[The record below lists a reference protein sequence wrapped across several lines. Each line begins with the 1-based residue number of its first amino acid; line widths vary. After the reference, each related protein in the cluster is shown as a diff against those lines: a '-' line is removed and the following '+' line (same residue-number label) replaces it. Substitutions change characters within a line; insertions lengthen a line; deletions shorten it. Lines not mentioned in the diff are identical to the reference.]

1 MMASTS
7 ASVIRPE
14 QDSSTAVRGEW
25 TADQLMPCVNF
36 RKRNNRRELID
47 EREMKEE
54 FRHFVDKLSE

>member
-7 ASVIRPE
+7 ASAISPE
-14 QDSSTAVRGEW
+14 QDSLTVVRGEW

-36 RKRNNRRELID
+36 RKRNNRCELID